1 MEEIIP
7 YLDYG
12 FSFIIS
18 IYLLIRMEKKIE
30 ELTKSITELNNRQKN
45 WRDFFSFKK
54 VDLSESIYNILL
66 NKCKGGVLIWVW
78 RLNTWDI
85 CI

>member
-1 MEEIIP
+1 MEDFIP

-30 ELTKSITELNNRQKN
+30 ALTDSINKLNNSK
-45 WRDFFSFKK
+45 
-54 VDLSESIYNILL
+54 E
-66 NKCKGGVLIWVW
+66 
-78 RLNTWDI
+78 
-85 CI
+85 

>member
-1 MEEIIP
+1 MNMEDFIP

-30 ELTKSITELNNRQKN
+30 ALT
-45 WRDFFSFKK
+45 
-54 VDLSESIYNILL
+54 ESI
-66 NKCKGGVLIWVW
+66 NKLSTQKD
-78 RLNTWDI
+78 NN
-85 CI
+85 

>member
-30 ELTKSITELNNRQKN
+30 KLT
-45 WRDFFSFKK
+45 
-54 VDLSESIYNILL
+54 ESINNL
-66 NKCKGGVLIWVW
+66 NKKEK
-78 RLNTWDI
+78 
-85 CI
+85 